1 MKNPALLF
9 ILLPALA
16 FMFTSCAATEP
27 VQSTIFNFEYDG
39 ESYQIVG
46 YQATGDDA
54 EGIND
59 FVKRENG
66 YIIFWYRDINQDG
79 YLNAEILNGIGLE
92 RANQIYLAGIGAAL
106 ELGKLRDREYERKYD
121 LEIGYVEY
129 QVISL
134 SVNAPDT
141 YNLFIIRDRKDN
153 VAYTIRDMGRNGILD
168 DPIVDAA
175 IKSTYQQWYDIVL
188 EEGVYNGR
196 INFDGQKYLVE
207 RKPNQL
213 AAAD

>member
-1 MKNPALLF
+1 MKNPAFLFALLT
-9 ILLPALA
+9 ALA
-16 FMFTSCAATEP
+16 IMLSSCATTEP

-39 ESYQIVG
+39 EYYQIVG

-79 YLNAEILNGIGLE
+79 YLNAEILNGIGIE

-134 SVNAPDT
+134 SVNAPET

-153 VAYTIRDMGRNGILD
+153 VTYTIRDMGRNGILD
-168 DPIVDAA
+168 DPIVESS
-175 IKSTYQQWYDIVL
+175 IKSKYQQWYDVVL
-188 EEGVYNGR
+188 EEGVHHGR

-207 RKPNQL
+207 RKPGQL